1 MLVVLGTIISTCIV
15 LGFFR
20 ESINAFFDDAIRLGA
35 LMEEVKVLMDQ
46 DRIARA
52 KQAKEEAY
60 EEAYKEAYK
69 EGYHTALEHL
79 WAAEGA
85 DDDDDV
91 DEKVDFFSSTNDNY
105 NTEEYPW

>member
-46 DRIARA
+46 ARIARENT
-52 KQAKEEAY
+52 QAIAEAY
-60 EEAYKEAYK
+60 EEGYKS
-69 EGYHTALEHL
+69 ALEHL